1 MEKRF
6 TVSKCDAIN
15 IMRTAIK
22 KMQSMDDN
30 SIFVLSID
38 LEGDGLSDCGMRITV
53 ESGTNI
59 IDNSETRI
67 FSGNRYMS
75 QLDLYSARQPDIK
88 NIRKKGVMRTIL
100 LPGI

>member
-6 TVSKCDAIN
+6 TVSKYDAIN

-22 KMQSMDDN
+22 KMESMNDD

-38 LEGDGLSDCGMRITV
+38 LEGEGMSDCGVRMSI

-59 IDNSETRI
+59 IDSSETRI
-67 FSGNRYMS
+67 FSGNRYVS
-75 QLDLYSARQPDIK
+75 QLDLYSVRQPDIK
-88 NIRKKGVMRTIL
+88 NIRKKGIMKTII

>member
-22 KMQSMDDN
+22 KMESMNDD

-38 LEGDGLSDCGMRITV
+38 LEGEGISDCGVRMSI

-59 IDNSETRI
+59 IDSSETRI
-67 FSGNRYMS
+67 FSGNRYVS
-75 QLDLYSARQPDIK
+75 QLDLYSVRQPDIK
-88 NIRKKGVMRTIL
+88 NIRKKGIMKTII

>member
-22 KMQSMDDN
+22 KMESMNDD

-38 LEGDGLSDCGMRITV
+38 LEGEGISDCGVRRSI

-59 IDNSETRI
+59 IDSSETRI
-67 FSGNRYMS
+67 FAGNRFVS
-75 QLDLYSARQPDIK
+75 QLDLYSVRQPDIK
-88 NIRKKGVMRTIL
+88 NIRKKGIMKTII

>member
-6 TVSKCDAIN
+6 TVSKCGAIN

-22 KMQSMDDN
+22 KMESMNDD

-38 LEGDGLSDCGMRITV
+38 LEGEGISDCGVRMSI

-59 IDNSETRI
+59 IDSSETRI
-67 FSGNRYMS
+67 FSGNRYVS
-75 QLDLYSARQPDIK
+75 QLDLYSVRQPDIK
-88 NIRKKGVMRTIL
+88 NIRKKGIMKTII

>member
-22 KMQSMDDN
+22 KMESMNDD

-38 LEGDGLSDCGMRITV
+38 LEGEGISDCGVRMSI

-67 FSGNRYMS
+67 FSGNRYVS
-75 QLDLYSARQPDIK
+75 QLDLYSVRQPDIK
-88 NIRKKGVMRTIL
+88 NIRKKGIMKTII

>member
-22 KMQSMDDN
+22 KMESMNDD

-38 LEGDGLSDCGMRITV
+38 LEGEGMSDCGVRMSI

-59 IDNSETRI
+59 IDSSETRI
-67 FSGNRYMS
+67 FSGNRYVS
-75 QLDLYSARQPDIK
+75 QLDLYSVRQPDIK
-88 NIRKKGVMRTIL
+88 NIRKKGIMKTII